1 MATQTT
7 NYKLTKPTQ
16 DEYYNVQVFNDNADK
31 IDAALNNKAEGTH
44 NHDGKYYPMTGGDLK
59 GSIGANYELRI
70 RNNVDYSKNYF
81 FLRNICYSNTLRN
94 HFVLGMHN
102 TETDDEK
109 QLIEFYNTDAVLTF
123 LLALVIKGKTFTPA
137 VELYA
142 EKSGENAADANNGG
156 FIDFHYNQDIN
167 TNQTTSQENDYTTRI
182 IEDAKNELDIQATAG
197 STNKAKLKVNGNQ
210 VYDNSRIMVR
220 TTNNVTAGV
229 SPLSQGNIILVIE

>member
-16 DEYYNVQVFNDNADK
+16 NEYYNVQVFNDNADK
-31 IDAALNNKAEGTH
+31 IDTILNNKAEGTH
-44 NHDGKYYPMTGGDLK
+44 NHDGKYYPMTGGDIKGNAGIIGELQLK
-59 GSIGANYELRI
+59 NTSSGSPCDFILVNWTYAGPKARLALVKVPHDASEDSQELMSH
-70 RNNVDYSKNYF
+70 YSDTN
-81 FLRNICYSNTLRN
+81 FL
-94 HFVLGMHN
+94 
-102 TETDDEK
+102 E
-109 QLIEFYNTDAVLTF
+109 F
-123 LLALVIKGKTFTPA
+123 LLALIIRGKTFTPA

-156 FIDFHYNQDIN
+156 FIDFHYNQGIN
-167 TNQTTSQENDYTTRI
+167 TNQTTGQENDYTTRI

-229 SPLSQGNIILVIE
+229 SPLSQGNIILIVE